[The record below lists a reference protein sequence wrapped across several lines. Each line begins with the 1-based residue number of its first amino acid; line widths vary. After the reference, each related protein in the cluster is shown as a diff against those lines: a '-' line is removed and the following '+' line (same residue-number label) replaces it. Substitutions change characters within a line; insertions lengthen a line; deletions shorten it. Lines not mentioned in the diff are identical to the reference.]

1 VSQVDFIGFLTF
13 LIFKNQ
19 LFYRLES
26 KIFIYLTTMHG
37 MVFVLVMNNNNL
49 HDIYS
54 TTHNLKNLTPEFF
67 FAECERQYFFERAIE
82 KKMTAKE
89 YLENKLNNSSKRKR
103 SKLAKEIRT
112 LR

>member
-1 VSQVDFIGFLTF
+1 M
-13 LIFKNQ
+13 
-19 LFYRLES
+19 
-26 KIFIYLTTMHG
+26 IFIPQRIT
-37 MVFVLVMNNNNL
+37 
-49 HDIYS
+49 
-54 TTHNLKNLTPEFF
+54 LKNLTPEFF

-112 LR
+112 LRISSTGLPLAVNINAGRYNINTF